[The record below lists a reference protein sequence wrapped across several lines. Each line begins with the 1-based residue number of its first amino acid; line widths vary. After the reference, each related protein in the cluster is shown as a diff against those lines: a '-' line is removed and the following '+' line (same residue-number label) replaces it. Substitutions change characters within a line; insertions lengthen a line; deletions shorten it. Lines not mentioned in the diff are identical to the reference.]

1 MTTSPETK
9 IQEIPRISLA
19 YQRRLMKLG
28 VKTLRDLFYH
38 FPHRYD
44 DFSQIK
50 LISELEENEV
60 VTVQGKVTKVKNIHF
75 WKRKMNITEIY
86 IEDKTGAIKAVWFN
100 QPYIAN
106 SLPEGSWVS
115 LSGKVYP
122 VKSDKVGAKQFNGVN
137 LNKGLYLS
145 NPSYEKIDKNYE
157 LHLRQDYGGHVK
169 TKNYPL
175 RHTGCLVPIYPETTG
190 LSSRYL
196 RYLIQL
202 FSSALDQIPDWLP
215 EEIKTSQRLI
225 DLKQAL
231 NQIHF
236 PVSETT
242 INQAKRRLAFD
253 ELFIIQL
260 YALQQKIKWQKEK
273 AIKIPFNEKLIK
285 RFVKELPFEL
295 TDSQR
300 QSAWETFQDLNKG
313 QPMNRL
319 LEGDVGSGKTIVAA
333 LAALQV
339 ASEGFQVAFMAPTEV
354 LAIQHF
360 KSLSSLFEKYD
371 LPIGLLTNSEGQ
383 VSCQGESLEQ
393 NKKQLLEQIKNDRL
407 KIVIGTHS
415 LIQKAVCFK
424 NLALVIVDEQHRFGV
439 QQRAALQKSTVNL
452 CDGLSS
458 SVPHLLSMTA
468 TPIPRTLALT
478 LYGDLDLSL
487 LKELPRGR
495 QQIITKIVGG
505 KDRPAAYEFI
515 RQQVKQGRQVFVIC
529 PRIESAGR
537 EGSEEVILEEHKISP
552 SDKNFIRQTS
562 SLSSRLAGRTVP
574 ARRLERL
581 QNNFLFSPLDEIKA
595 VKQEVEK
602 LTKEIFP
609 EFKIAALH
617 SKLKPAEKNKTMA
630 DFKAGK
636 INILVSTSVVEV
648 GVDIPNATVM
658 MIEGAE
664 RFGLAQIHQFRGRV
678 GRSGHQSFCF
688 LLTTSSGQETNQRLK
703 AILSAKNGFEL
714 AEHDL
719 RLRGP
724 GQFYGAKQWGL
735 PDLSM
740 ASLTDMELIKQV
752 RSEASALLQK
762 DPTLK
767 NYPLIKE
774 NLRQF
779 KEKIHFE

>member
-1 MTTSPETK
+1 MLLDTP
-9 IQEIPRISLA
+9 IQNIPRITPT
-19 YQRRLMKLG
+19 YIRRLIKLG

-50 LISELEENEV
+50 TISELEEGEV
-60 VTVQGKVTKVKNIHF
+60 VTIQGKITKVKNVHI
-75 WKRKMNITEIY
+75 WKRKMNITEVHV
-86 IEDKTGAIKAVWFN
+86 EDQTGTIKAVWFN

-106 SLPEGSWVS
+106 SLTEGSWVS
-115 LSGKVYP
+115 LSGKV
-122 VKSDKVGAKQFNGVN
+122 NI
-137 LNKGLYLS
+137 NKGLYLS
-145 NPSYEKIDKNYE
+145 NPSYEKIDKNE
-157 LHLRQDYGGHVK
+157 SS
-169 TKNYPL
+169 TL
-175 RHTGCLVPIYPETTG
+175 RHTGGLIPVYPETTG
-190 LSSRYL
+190 LTSRYL

-202 FSSALDQIPDWLP
+202 FSPALEQIDDWLP
-215 EEIKTSQRLI
+215 EEIRTSQHLI
-225 DLKQAL
+225 DLDQAL

-236 PVSETT
+236 PASDKA

-260 YALQQKIKWQKEK
+260 YALWQKIRWQKEK
-273 AIKIPFNEKLIK
+273 AVNIPFNETLIK
-285 RFVKELPFEL
+285 EFVKELPFSL

-300 QSAWETFQDLNKG
+300 QSAWEIFQDLNQS

-319 LEGDVGSGKTIVAA
+319 LEGDVASGKTIVAA

-339 ASEGFQVAFMAPTEV
+339 ASAGFQIAFMAPTEV

-360 KSLSSLFEKYD
+360 KSLSSLFKKHD
-371 LPIGLLTNSEGQ
+371 LPVGLLTNSQ
-383 VSCQGESLEQ
+383 VKVSQKGKSLERT
-393 NKKQLLEQIKNDRL
+393 KKQLLGEIKNGRL
-407 KIVIGTHS
+407 KIIIGTHS
-415 LIQKAVCFK
+415 LIQKTVSFK
-424 NLALVIVDEQHRFGV
+424 NLSLVIVDEQHRFGV

-452 CDGLSS
+452 SDGLPS

-495 QQIITKIVGG
+495 QQIITKIIGA
-505 KDRPAAYEFI
+505 KDRLAAYEFI

-529 PRIESAGR
+529 PRIEIN
-537 EGSEEVILEEHKISP
+537 EEAKKEKAVPKKQVWS
-552 SDKNFIRQTS
+552 KNN
-562 SLSSRLAGRTVP
+562 SLPFFEKT
-574 ARRLERL
+574 
-581 QNNFLFSPLDEIKA
+581 LDEMKA
-595 VKQEVEK
+595 VKQETEK

-678 GRSGHQSFCF
+678 GRSEHQSYCF
-688 LLTTSSGQETNQRLK
+688 LLTTSPGQESNQRLK
-703 AILSAKNGFEL
+703 AILNAKNGFEL

-724 GQFYGAKQWGL
+724 GQFYGSKQWGL

-740 ASLTDMELIKQV
+740 ASLTDVELIKQV
-752 RSEASALLQK
+752 RSEAAHILQE

>member
-1 MTTSPETK
+1 LNLDIGTPISN
-9 IQEIPRISLA
+9 IPRISLA
-19 YQRRLMKLG
+19 YQKRLAKLG

-44 DFSQIK
+44 DFSHIK
-50 LISELEENEV
+50 LIGELKENEI
-60 VTVQGKVTKVKNIHF
+60 VTIQGRVAGIKNIRT
-75 WKRKMNITEIY
+75 WKKRMLITEVY
-86 IEDKTGAIKAVWFN
+86 IQDKTGIIKAVWFN
-100 QPYIAN
+100 QPYITN
-106 SLPEGSWVS
+106 SLSEGSWVS
-115 LSGKVYP
+115 LSGKINP
-122 VKSDKVGAKQFNGVN
+122 VKSRESGIAEQLFNGVN

-145 NPSYEKIDKNYE
+145 NPSYEKITKNSE
-157 LHLRQDYGGHVK
+157 LK

-175 RHTGCLVPIYPETTG
+175 RHTGCLVPVYPETTG

-196 RYLIQL
+196 RYLIQF
-202 FSSALDQIPDWLP
+202 FSPILEQLPDWLP
-215 EEIKTSQRLI
+215 EEIKKSQRLI
-225 DLKQAL
+225 DLDRAL

-236 PVSETT
+236 PTSDKA
-242 INQAKRRLAFD
+242 INQAKQRLAFD

-260 YALQQKIKWQKEK
+260 YALWQKIKWQKEK
-273 AIKIPFNEKLIK
+273 AVKIPFHKELIK
-285 RFVKELPFEL
+285 KFVKELPFEL

-300 QSAWETFQDLNKG
+300 QSAWEIFQDLDKG

-319 LEGDVGSGKTIVAA
+319 LEGDVASGKTIVAA
-333 LAALQV
+333 LATLQV
-339 ASEGFQVAFMAPTEV
+339 ASRDLQVAFMAPTEV

-360 KSLSSLFEKYD
+360 KSFSSLFAKYD
-371 LPIGLLTNSEGQ
+371 LPIGLLTNTASQISRQSKEI
-383 VSCQGESLEQ
+383 EQ
-393 NKKQLLEQIKNDRL
+393 NKKQLLGRIKNGQV
-407 KIVIGTHS
+407 KIIIGTHA
-415 LIQKAVCFK
+415 LIQKTVCFK

-439 QQRAALQKSTVNL
+439 QQRAALQKSTINL
-452 CDGLSS
+452 CDGLPSC
-458 SVPHLLSMTA
+458 VPHLLSMTA

-495 QQIITKIVGG
+495 QQIITKIVGA
-505 KDRPAAYEFI
+505 KDRRAAYEFI

-529 PRIESAGR
+529 PRIENT
-537 EGSEEVILEEHKISP
+537 EKKET
-552 SDKNFIRQTS
+552 DKNTFFRPNFI
-562 SLSSRLAGRTVP
+562 
-574 ARRLERL
+574 
-581 QNNFLFSPLDEIKA
+581 FSPLDEIRA

-617 SKLKPAEKNKTMA
+617 SKLKPAEKNKTMT
-630 DFKAGK
+630 DFKTGK

-703 AILSAKNGFEL
+703 AILTAKNGFEL

-724 GQFYGAKQWGL
+724 GQFYGSKQWGL

-740 ASLTDMELIKQV
+740 ASLTDIELIKQV
-752 RSEASALLQK
+752 RFEASNLLQK

>member
-1 MTTSPETK
+1 LNLGTPISH
-9 IQEIPRISLA
+9 IPRVSLA
-19 YQRRLMKLG
+19 YQRRLAKLG
-28 VKTLRDLFYH
+28 IKTLRDLFYH

-50 LISELEENEV
+50 TIAELQENEV
-60 VTVQGKVTKVKNIHF
+60 ATVQGMVTKVKNIRT
-75 WKRKMNITEIY
+75 WKRRMSITELSVQD
-86 IEDKTGAIKAVWFN
+86 ETGTIKATWFN
-100 QPYIAN
+100 QPYIAD
-106 SLPEGSWVS
+106 SLPEGSFVS

-122 VKSDKVGAKQFNGVN
+122 VKSPLERGAKQFNGVN
-137 LNKGLYLS
+137 INKGLYLS
-145 NPSYEKIDKNYE
+145 NPSYEKIDKNFE
-157 LHLRQDYGGHVK
+157 LE
-169 TKNYPL
+169 TKAAPL
-175 RHTGCLVPIYPETTG
+175 RHTGRLVPIYPETTG

-196 RYLIQL
+196 RYLMQL
-202 FSSALDQIPDWLP
+202 FSPALKQATDWLP
-215 EEIKTSQRLI
+215 KEIKESQQLI
-225 DLKQAL
+225 DLNRAL
-231 NQIHF
+231 RQIHF
-236 PVSETT
+236 PASAKAA
-242 INQAKRRLAFD
+242 NQAKRRLAFD
-253 ELFIIQL
+253 ELFVIQL

-273 AIKIPFNEKLIK
+273 AVKIPFDEPLIK
-285 RFVKELPFEL
+285 KFVKELPFRL

-300 QSAWETFQDLNKG
+300 QSAWEIFQDLSQG

-339 ASEGFQVAFMAPTEV
+339 ASAGFQVAFMAPTEV
-354 LAIQHF
+354 LATQHYNTVT
-360 KSLSSLFEKYD
+360 KLLSNYKIK
-371 LPIGLLTNSEGQ
+371 IGLLTS
-383 VSCQGESLEQ
+383 
-393 NKKQLLEQIKNDRL
+393 NDRRMNHKSTAANNVKNGKNPTL
-407 KIVIGTHS
+407 DSLSIIHNSDIIIGTHS
-415 LIQKAVCFK
+415 LIQEKISFK

-452 CDGLSS
+452 CDGLPG

-487 LKELPRGR
+487 LKELPSGR
-495 QQIITKIVGG
+495 QQIITKIIGH
-505 KDRPAAYEFI
+505 KDRPIAYEFI

-529 PRIESAGR
+529 PRIESAKGK
-537 EGSEEVILEEHKISP
+537 EIEEVILEEHKIFP

-562 SLSSRLAGRTVP
+562 SLSLPKQRTMP

-581 QNNFLFSPLDEIKA
+581 QNNFLYSPLDEIKA

-602 LTKEIFP
+602 LDKEIFP

-617 SKLKPAEKNKTMA
+617 SKLKPAEKNKIMA
-630 DFKAGK
+630 DFKSGK

-678 GRSGHQSFCF
+678 GRSEHQSFCF
-688 LLTTSSGQETNQRLK
+688 LLTTSPGQETNQRLK
-703 AILSAKNGFEL
+703 AILTAKNGFEL

-740 ASLTDMELIKQV
+740 ASLTDIELIKQV
-752 RSEASALLQK
+752 RSEASNLLQK
-762 DPTLK
+762 DPTLES
-767 NYPLIKE
+767 YPLVKE
-774 NLRQF
+774 NLKQF

>member
-1 MTTSPETK
+1 
-9 IQEIPRISLA
+9 
-19 YQRRLMKLG
+19 MKLG
-28 VKTLRDLFYH
+28 VRTLRDLFYH

-50 LISELEENEV
+50 TISELKENEV
-60 VTVQGKVTKVKNIHF
+60 VTIQGKVTKVKNIHI

-86 IEDKTGAIKAVWFN
+86 VEDKTGTIKAVWFN
-100 QPYIAN
+100 QPYIVN
-106 SLPEGSWVS
+106 SLTEGTWVS
-115 LSGKVYP
+115 LSGKVN
-122 VKSDKVGAKQFNGVN
+122 F
-137 LNKGLYLS
+137 NKGLYLS
-145 NPSYEKIDKNYE
+145 NPSYEKIDINE
-157 LHLRQDYGGHVK
+157 SVK
-169 TKNYPL
+169 L

-196 RYLIQL
+196 RYLMQL
-202 FSSALDQIPDWLP
+202 FSPALEQVSDWLP
-215 EEIKTSQRLI
+215 EEIKKSQRLI
-225 DLKQAL
+225 DLNQAL

-236 PVSETT
+236 PASEKT

-253 ELFIIQL
+253 ELFVIQL
-260 YALQQKIKWQKEK
+260 YALWQKIKWQKEK
-273 AIKIPFNEKLIK
+273 AIKIAFSEKLIK
-285 RFVKELPFEL
+285 GFVKDLPFEL

-300 QSAWETFQDLNKG
+300 QSAWEIFQDINQG

-360 KSLSSLFEKYD
+360 KSLSSLFSKHN
-371 LPIGLLTNSEGQ
+371 LPIGLLTNSESQ
-383 VSCQGESLEQ
+383 ISCQGKNSGQ
-393 NKKQLLEQIKNDRL
+393 NKKQLLGKIKNGQL
-407 KIVIGTHS
+407 KIIIGTHS
-415 LIQKAVCFK
+415 LIQKTVCFK

-439 QQRAALQKSTVNL
+439 QQRAALQKSTINL
-452 CDGLSS
+452 CDGLAS

-495 QQIITKIVGG
+495 QQIITKIVGA
-505 KDRPAAYEFI
+505 KDRLAAYEFI

-529 PRIESAGR
+529 PRIENT
-537 EGSEEVILEEHKISP
+537 EKKETNKYP
-552 SDKNFIRQTS
+552 
-562 SLSSRLAGRTVP
+562 
-574 ARRLERL
+574 
-581 QNNFLFSPLDEIKA
+581 QNNILFSPLDEMKA

-678 GRSGHQSFCF
+678 GRSEHQSFCF
-688 LLTTSSGQETNQRLK
+688 LLTTSPGQESNGRLK
-703 AILSAKNGFEL
+703 AILKAKNGFEL

-724 GQFYGAKQWGL
+724 GQFYGSKQWGL

-740 ASLTDMELIKQV
+740 ASLTDIELIKQV
-752 RSEASALLQK
+752 RQEASNILQK
-762 DPTLK
+762 DPALK
-767 NYPLIKE
+767 SYPLIKE
-774 NLRQF
+774 NLQQF

>member
-1 MTTSPETK
+1 MILSPLTP
-9 IQEIPRISLA
+9 ISNIPRISLA
-19 YQRRLMKLG
+19 YQKRLIKLG

-50 LISELEENEV
+50 SIGELKENEV
-60 VTVQGKVTKVKNIHF
+60 VTIQGKVTKIKNVHI

-86 IEDKTGAIKAVWFN
+86 VEDETGGIKATWFN

-106 SLPEGSWVS
+106 SLPEGTWVS
-115 LSGKVYP
+115 LSGKVNP
-122 VKSDKVGAKQFNGVN
+122 TKPTKVGAKLLSGTNI
-137 LNKGLYLS
+137 NKGLYLS
-145 NPSYEKIDKNYE
+145 NPSYEKINKDE
-157 LHLRQDYGGHVK
+157 PLA
-169 TKNYPL
+169 L
-175 RHTGCLVPIYPETTG
+175 RHTGCLVPVYPETTG

-196 RYLIQL
+196 RYLMQL
-202 FSSALDQIPDWLP
+202 FSPALDQIPDWLP
-215 EEIKTSQRLI
+215 EEIKASQHLI
-225 DLKQAL
+225 DLNQAL

-236 PVSETT
+236 PASDKT

-260 YALQQKIKWQKEK
+260 YALWQKIKWQKEK
-273 AIKIPFNEKLIK
+273 AVKIPFDEKLIK
-285 RFVKELPFEL
+285 EFVHNLPFKL
-295 TDSQR
+295 TDGQR
-300 QSAWETFQDLNKG
+300 QSAWEIFQDLNQG

-339 ASEGFQVAFMAPTEV
+339 ASGGFQVAFMAPTEV

-360 KSLSSLFEKYD
+360 KSVLSLFKKYD
-371 LPIGLLTNSEGQ
+371 LSIGLMTNSEGQ
-383 VSCQGESLEQ
+383 ISRKGKSSKQT
-393 NKKQLLEQIKNDRL
+393 KKQLLDKIKGGQL
-407 KIVIGTHS
+407 KVVIGTHS
-415 LIQKAVCFK
+415 LIQKTVSFN

-439 QQRAALQKSTVNL
+439 QQRAALQKSTINL
-452 CDGLSS
+452 CDGLPS

-495 QQIITKIVGG
+495 QQIITKIVGA
-505 KDRPAAYEFI
+505 KDRLAAYEFI
-515 RQQVKQGRQVFVIC
+515 RQQAKQGRQVFVIC
-529 PRIESAGR
+529 PRIEINEDAKKENALPRKQVWSKNN
-537 EGSEEVILEEHKISP
+537 SSP
-552 SDKNFIRQTS
+552 FFEN
-562 SLSSRLAGRTVP
+562 ANV
-574 ARRLERL
+574 
-581 QNNFLFSPLDEIKA
+581 LDEIKA
-595 VKQEVEK
+595 VKQEAEK
-602 LTKEIFP
+602 LTNKIFP

-617 SKLKPAEKNKTMA
+617 SKLKPIEKNKTMA
-630 DFKAGK
+630 DFKSGK

-678 GRSGHQSFCF
+678 GRSEHQSYCF
-688 LLTTSSGQETNQRLK
+688 LLTTSPGQESNQRLR
-703 AILSAKNGFEL
+703 AILKAKNGFEL

-724 GQFYGAKQWGL
+724 GQFYGSKQWGL

-740 ASLTDMELIKQV
+740 ASLTDVELIKQV
-752 RSEASALLQK
+752 RSEASNILQK

-767 NYPLIKE
+767 DYPLIKE

>member
-1 MTTSPETK
+1 MILSPLTP
-9 IQEIPRISLA
+9 ISNIPRISLA
-19 YQRRLMKLG
+19 YQKRLVKLG
-28 VKTLRDLFYH
+28 VKILRDLFYH
-38 FPHRYD
+38 FPYRYD

-50 LISELEENEV
+50 TIGELEADEIA
-60 VTVQGKVTKVKNIHF
+60 TVQGKVIKIKNIRT
-75 WKRKMNITEIY
+75 WKKRMNITEIY
-86 IEDKTGAIKAVWFN
+86 VQDETGIIKAVWFN

-106 SLPEGSWVS
+106 SLTEGSWVS
-115 LSGKVYP
+115 LSGKVNP
-122 VKSDKVGAKQFNGVN
+122 VKSRESGIAGQLFNRVN
-137 LNKGLYLS
+137 VNKGLYLS

-157 LHLRQDYGGHVK
+157 LK

-196 RYLIQL
+196 RYLLQL
-202 FSSALDQIPDWLP
+202 FSPAIRQIPDWLP
-215 EEIKTSQRLI
+215 KEIRASQHLI
-225 DLKQAL
+225 DLNQAL

-236 PVSETT
+236 PASNQA

-253 ELFIIQL
+253 ELFVIQL
-260 YALQQKIKWQKEK
+260 YALWQKIKWQKEK
-273 AIKIPFNEKLIK
+273 AIKILFNEALIK
-285 RFVKELPFEL
+285 RFVKELPFTL

-300 QSAWETFQDLNKG
+300 QSAWEIFQDLSQS

-319 LEGDVGSGKTIVAA
+319 LAGDVGSGKTIVAA

-360 KSLSSLFEKYD
+360 KSLSSLFAKYD
-371 LPIGLLTNSEGQ
+371 LPIGLLTNSESQ
-383 VSCQGESLEQ
+383 ISCQSESLEQ
-393 NKKQLLEQIKNDRL
+393 NKKQLLGQIKNGQL
-407 KIVIGTHS
+407 KIIIGTHS
-415 LIQKAVCFK
+415 LIQKTVSFK

-439 QQRAALQKSTVNL
+439 QQRAALQKSTINL
-452 CDGLSS
+452 CDGLPS

-495 QQIITKIVGG
+495 QQIITKIVGA
-505 KDRPAAYEFI
+505 KDRLAAYEFI
-515 RQQVKQGRQVFVIC
+515 RQQVKHGRQVFVIC
-529 PRIESAGR
+529 PRIEINDEKSRGDIISEALKPTSGH
-537 EGSEEVILEEHKISP
+537 GSIPQMRDGERGGLAS
-552 SDKNFIRQTS
+552 KNFI
-562 SLSSRLAGRTVP
+562 AGKNFTIFR
-574 ARRLERL
+574 
-581 QNNFLFSPLDEIKA
+581 NNIDSTNTDEIKA

-609 EFKIAALH
+609 EFKVAALH
-617 SKLKPAEKNKTMA
+617 SKLKPAEKNKIMA
-630 DFKAGK
+630 DFKTGK

-648 GVDIPNATVM
+648 GIDIPNATVM

-678 GRSGHQSFCF
+678 GRSEHQSFCF
-688 LLTTSSGQETNQRLK
+688 LLTTSPGQETNQRLK
-703 AILSAKNGFEL
+703 AILTAKNGFEL
-714 AEHDL
+714 AEYDL

-740 ASLTDMELIKQV
+740 ASLTDIELIKQV
-752 RSEASALLQK
+752 RSEASNLLQK

-767 NYPLIKE
+767 SYPSIKE

>member
-1 MTTSPETK
+1 LNLDLGTPISN
-9 IQEIPRISLA
+9 IPRISLA
-19 YQRRLMKLG
+19 YQKRLMKLG

-50 LISELEENEV
+50 PIGELEENEV
-60 VTVQGKVTKVKNIHF
+60 ATIQGKVTKVKNIHI
-75 WKRKMNITEIY
+75 WKKRMNITEIY
-86 IEDKTGAIKAVWFN
+86 VQDETGAIKAVWFN
-100 QPYIAN
+100 QPYIAS

-115 LSGKVYP
+115 LSGKTI
-122 VKSDKVGAKQFNGVN
+122 

-145 NPSYEKIDKNYE
+145 NPSYEKIDKNNPT
-157 LHLRQDYGGHVK
+157 L
-169 TKNYPL
+169 L
-175 RHTGCLVPIYPETTG
+175 RHTGCLVPVYPETTG

-202 FSSALDQIPDWLP
+202 FSSALKQIPDWLP
-215 EEIKTSQRLI
+215 KEIKTSQRLI
-225 DLKQAL
+225 DLNQAL

-236 PVSETT
+236 PISKKT
-242 INQAKRRLAFD
+242 INQAKQRLAFD
-253 ELFIIQL
+253 ELFLIQL

-273 AIKIPFNEKLIK
+273 AIKIPFDEELIK
-285 RFVKELPFEL
+285 KFVTELPFAL

-300 QSAWETFQDLNKG
+300 QSAWEIFQDINQG
-313 QPMNRL
+313 RPMNRL

-333 LAALQV
+333 LAALQT
-339 ASEGFQVAFMAPTEV
+339 ASGGFQVAFMAPTEI
-354 LAIQHF
+354 LATQHF
-360 KSLSSLFEKYD
+360 KSLSALFTKYD
-371 LPIGLLTNSEGQ
+371 LTIGLLTNSASQ
-383 VSCQGESLEQ
+383 VTCQSESQEQ
-393 NKKQLLEQIKNDRL
+393 NKKQLLAQIKNGRL
-407 KIVIGTHS
+407 KIIIGTHS
-415 LIQKAVCFK
+415 LIQKSVCFK

-439 QQRAALQKSTVNL
+439 QQRAALQKSTINL
-452 CDGLSS
+452 CDGLPS

-487 LKELPRGR
+487 LKGLPRGR
-495 QQIITKIVGG
+495 QQIITKIVGA
-505 KDRPAAYEFI
+505 KDRQKAYDFI
-515 RQQVKQGRQVFVIC
+515 RQQVNQGRQVFVIC
-529 PRIESAGR
+529 PRIENTKKK
-537 EGSEEVILEEHKISP
+537 EI
-552 SDKNFIRQTS
+552 KNT
-562 SLSSRLAGRTVP
+562 P
-574 ARRLERL
+574 ARQPEHF
-581 QNNFLFSPLDEIKA
+581 QNNFAFSLLDEIKA

-617 SKLKPAEKNKTMA
+617 SKLKPVEKNKTMA

-636 INILVSTSVVEV
+636 INVLVSTSVVEV

-678 GRSGHQSFCF
+678 GRREHQSFCF
-688 LLTTSSGQETNQRLK
+688 LLTTSPGQETNQRLK
-703 AILSAKNGFEL
+703 AILTAKNGFEL
-714 AEHDL
+714 AEYDL

-740 ASLTDMELIKQV
+740 ASLTDIELIKQV
-752 RSEASALLQK
+752 RLEASSLLQK
-762 DPTLK
+762 DSTLK
-767 NYPLIKE
+767 SYPLIKE
-774 NLRQF
+774 KLRQF

>member
-1 MTTSPETK
+1 
-9 IQEIPRISLA
+9 
-19 YQRRLMKLG
+19 MKLG

-50 LISELEENEV
+50 SISELKENEV
-60 VTVQGKVTKVKNIHF
+60 VTVQGRITKVKNIHI

-86 IEDKTGAIKAVWFN
+86 VEDETGTIKAVWFN

-106 SLPEGSWVS
+106 SLPEGSLVS
-115 LSGKVYP
+115 LSGR
-122 VKSDKVGAKQFNGVN
+122 VN
-137 LNKGLYLS
+137 VNKGLYLS

-157 LHLRQDYGGHVK
+157 LEI
-169 TKNYPL
+169 KNFPL
-175 RHTGCLVPIYPETTG
+175 RHTGCLVPVYPETTG

-202 FSSALDQIPDWLP
+202 FSPSLEQIPDWLP
-215 EEIKTSQRLI
+215 EEIRESQHLI
-225 DLKQAL
+225 GLSQAL

-236 PVSETT
+236 PASNKT

-253 ELFIIQL
+253 ELFVIQL
-260 YALQQKIKWQKEK
+260 YALWQKIKWQNEK

-285 RFVKELPFEL
+285 KFVEELPFKL

-300 QSAWETFQDLNKG
+300 QSAWEIFQDLNQG

-360 KSLSSLFEKYD
+360 KSLSSLFKGYD
-371 LPIGLLTNSEGQ
+371 LAIGLLTNSESQ
-383 VSCQGESLEQ
+383 VSCQEEISEQ
-393 NKKQLLEQIKNDRL
+393 NKKQLLEQVKAGQL
-407 KIVIGTHS
+407 KIIIGTHS
-415 LIQKAVCFK
+415 LIQKTVSFK

-439 QQRAALQKSTVNL
+439 EQRATLQKSTINL
-452 CDGLSS
+452 PDGLPS

-495 QQIITKIVGG
+495 QQIITKIVGA
-505 KDRPAAYEFI
+505 KDRLAAYEFI
-515 RQQVKQGRQVFVIC
+515 RQQAKQGRQVFVIC
-529 PRIESAGR
+529 PRIEIA
-537 EGSEEVILEEHKISP
+537 EKKET
-552 SDKNFIRQTS
+552 D
-562 SLSSRLAGRTVP
+562 
-574 ARRLERL
+574 ERL
-581 QNNFLFSPLDEIKA
+581 QNNFIFSPLDEIRA

-609 EFKIAALH
+609 EFKVAALH
-617 SKLKPAEKNKTMA
+617 SKLKPIEKNKIMA

-678 GRSGHQSFCF
+678 GRSEHQSFCF
-688 LLTTSSGQETNQRLK
+688 LLTTSPGQESNQRLK

-740 ASLTDMELIKQV
+740 ASLTDIELIKQV
-752 RSEASALLQK
+752 RGEASNLLQT

-767 NYPLIKE
+767 SYPLIKE